1 MFSLAPARR
10 VLWGKRSGVSSGLLG
25 VLCVLGELCFL
36 LPDLLVTKDALPFYG
51 AHIAFFRGLLQAAIL
66 ATFVLGA
73 ASILLLR
80 SKLHGLIGIGLG
92 SVALLMGGAEA
103 EPVEVGRRALSAG
116 IDYLV
121 LELLVLGLIFVPL
134 ERLFALRKQSIF
146 RAGWQTDLKHFFVSH
161 AGVQLISLASMVPA
175 QALFASS
182 VRLDFQEAVAAQ
194 PFWLQF
200 LEILLAVDLVAY
212 WVHRAFH
219 KIPWLWNFHAIHH
232 SSRQLDWLAGSRMHV
247 VDAFVTRAAGFLPV
261 FLLGFAPAPLY
272 AYIAFVSFHAVYLHS
287 NTRWRWPVLRW
298 IITTPEYHHWH
309 HTSDEEGID
318 KNYAGMLPILDVVFG
333 SAHLPDHWPKRYGTV
348 KFQPPESWVGQ
359 LLYPFRRHRRETP
372 YG

>member
-1 MFSLAPARR
+1 MPLLNPANR
-10 VLWGKRSGVSSGLLG
+10 VLWGKRAGVSAGLLG

-36 LPDLLVTKDALPFYG
+36 LPDLLVTKDALPFYK
-51 AHIAFFRGLLQAAIL
+51 ANLSYLRGLLQATIL

-73 ASILLLR
+73 ASVLMLR
-80 SKLHGLIGIGLG
+80 SKLHGLLGIGLG
-92 SVALLMGGAEA
+92 SVALLMGGAQA
-103 EPVEVGRRALSAG
+103 EPVDVGRRALSAG
-116 IDYLV
+116 LDYLV
-121 LELLVLGLIFVPL
+121 LELLVLGLVFVPL
-134 ERLFALRKQSIF
+134 ERLCMLRKQNIF

-175 QALFASS
+175 QALFAST
-182 VRLDFQEAVAAQ
+182 VKLELQQAVAAQ

-200 LEILLAVDLVAY
+200 LEIVLAVDFVAY

-219 KIPWLWNFHAIHH
+219 RIPWLWNFHAIHH
-232 SSRQLDWLAGSRMHV
+232 SSRELDWLAGSRMHV
-247 VDAFVTRAAGFLPV
+247 VDIFLTRAAGFLPV
-261 FLLGFAPAPLY
+261 FLLGFAQPPLF
-272 AYIAFVSFHAVYLHS
+272 AYIALVSFHAVYLHS

-318 KNYAGMLPILDVVFG
+318 KNYAGMLPVLDVVFG
-333 SAHLPDHWPKRYGTV
+333 SAHLPDYWPKRYGTV
-348 KFQPPESWVGQ
+348 KFQPPETWTGQ
-359 LLYPFRRHRRETP
+359 LLYPFRRHRGGTP